1 MAAAINVVQG
11 PDAGWRYVMV
21 AGEVRLG
28 RGAGHQVKLSDPAW
42 GDGHLRV
49 QFRQGGYLV
58 TNLMP
63 YPVFLDGQ
71 LLGEGQ
77 QATWYA
83 GGSLQPTAA
92 TLLRLEMAEAPS
104 GPAPEGGVHVVPPG
118 QAKAAGKKNLQWA
131 ALAILALVALGLGG
145 SQLRKGPKAGPAT
158 DSHAALDT
166 KLAAVESADKRVGPV
181 RETLGVAAFRES
193 GNDFPGAY
201 RKYQEARQLLG
212 EVRNLDPNTPTAG
225 AMSAAKDFVEAR
237 LAALARNPAVTKS
250 STTRARS

>member
-11 PDAGWRYVMV
+11 PDAGWRYVLV

-92 TLLRLEMAEAPS
+92 TLLRLEMTEPPA
-104 GPAPEGGVHVVPPG
+104 GPAPEGGVYVVPPG
-118 QAKAAGKKNLQWA
+118 QAKAVGKKNLQWI
-131 ALAILALVALGLGG
+131 ALTLVALVALGLGVN
-145 SQLRKGPKAGPAT
+145 QLRKGPKAGPAKT
-158 DSHAALDT
+158 NHAAVDA
-166 KLAAVESADKRVGPV
+166 KLAAAETADKRVGPV
-181 RETLGVAAFRES
+181 RETVRDAAYFES
-193 GNDFPGAY
+193 GNEPARAY
-201 RKYQEARQLLG
+201 RKYQEARHLLA
-212 EVRNLDPNTPTAG
+212 EVRPAETSEALV
-225 AMSAAKDFVEAR
+225 AAKDFVEAR
-237 LAALARNPAVTKS
+237 LAALARNPAVINPS
-250 STTRARS
+250 SKKVRS